1 MILTESCQNNNGNR
15 SLKAKTWM
23 IMKLTIALLLFF
35 TFQASANGYAQ
46 KITIVKTNV
55 HLTEIFKSIEQQ
67 TSYHFFYDRVL
78 LKNTYPIDI
87 AVRSAT
93 LDQALLACLKGQS
106 LTYSVVKNTVVIRPE
121 RMMHMQMISALIE
134 APLPPPVVI
143 HGRVVN
149 QQGEP
154 LQNVSVLIAGT
165 KIGTTSD
172 RDGRFSLTA
181 PDNKN
186 VVLEISSVGFKTQR
200 LKVDKQTQVNITLEE
215 DVAGL
220 SDVVVVGYG
229 TTRKKDLTGSVSQ
242 VNTEQLESAPVYDIG
257 EALKGHSSGVQ
268 VTNNSGAPG
277 GRIQVRIRGGNSMIG
292 SNTPLYVV
300 DGFPVVGGIDFLNP
314 SDIESINILKD
325 ASATAIYGSRGAN
338 GVVIITS
345 KRGKKGQKSLISIN
359 SYYGQQQVAKR
370 YKVLDAKQYATVAN
384 EWLKNSNLP
393 PYFNVDTVKNPGT
406 DWQDVI
412 FRETPIQ
419 NHTVTFT
426 GSSEKTRYSLSGNYY
441 GQEGIIMNTGIK
453 RGSLRLNL
461 DHDIKDW
468 LTLGVNFSASR
479 REQFSVPVDNG
490 SRGNTVFTGALSAP
504 PTAPVYDANGQINRI
519 ETLYPFVDP
528 TDMRNPLLRAKPWKD
543 RNFSNSILQNTTLQA
558 KLMEGLTLKTLV
570 GLEYEMGT
578 GETFVPIIFPN
589 DKGSASSSNYYMNSF
604 LNENTLTYATSFA
617 NSQNLDV
624 TGGFTYQTNVNR
636 NSGISVSGFP
646 NNITQDYNLAA
657 ATTINP
663 PSSGIS
669 KWTLASWLGRINYS
683 MQGKYYVTASVRADG
698 SSRFGEENK
707 WGVFPSGAVAWRI
720 SEEAFMQS
728 VRFINNLKLRASYG
742 ITGNTALSPYQS
754 LNRLSAVRYIDVGN
768 TESIGYAPSGIANSK
783 LRWETTGQLD
793 IGFDLNIL
801 NDRLGFTFDYYKKNT
816 NNLLASVPLPPSV
829 GFGSILQNIG
839 EIQNAG
845 IEFSVNADILTGGFK
860 WDVSGQ
866 ISANKNKVVKLAGDR
881 DIISTGEIS
890 GLSGFNIARV
900 GLPLGMFYGYIE
912 DGLDDKGLIKY
923 VDINKDGAINP
934 LDRVIIGDPN
944 PDFMFG
950 FNSNFS
956 HKNFDLNI
964 FIEGVQ
970 GNNIFFQT
978 GYTNLNSFQRGQN
991 QLADL
996 FGNYWTAD
1004 KPNPNAKYPKIS
1016 AGTQMAA
1023 SDRFI
1028 EDGSYLRIK
1037 TLQLGYNLP
1046 VNKLGVD
1053 FISKARIYVKAN
1065 NLFTLTNY
1073 IGLDPDV
1080 NTTGNDSQSVG
1091 SRLSMGVDTDGYPNA
1106 KIYAVGIQL
1115 NF

>member
-1 MILTESCQNNNGNR
+1 MQNAFYG
-15 SLKAKTWM
+15 S
-23 IMKLTIALLLFF
+23 LFF
-35 TFQASANGYAQ
+35 KRRSVIKMLRIMN
-46 KITIVKTNV
+46 ITAI
-55 HLTEIFKSIEQQ
+55 L
-67 TSYHFFYDRVL
+67 
-78 LKNTYPIDI
+78 
-87 AVRSAT
+87 
-93 LDQALLACLKGQS
+93 LLACCLQVSARVNSQGVT
-106 LTYSVVKNTVVIRPE
+106 LRVKNAPLHKVFQEIKKQTGYTFMYTETMLKDANKVSMEVKNSSLQEALAICFASQPFTYKIINQTVVVQPKQKIAVNTSNI
-121 RMMHMQMISALIE
+121 MV
-134 APLPPPVVI
+134 LPFPPVEI
-143 HGRVVN
+143 HGRVVTQN
-149 QQGEP
+149 GEP
-154 LQNVSVLIAGT
+154 LQDVSVLIVGT
-165 KIGTTSD
+165 KIGTTTNSD
-172 RDGRFSLTA
+172 GLYTLTA
-181 PDNKN
+181 PSDRNI
-186 VVLEISSVGFKTQR
+186 VLEISSVGY
-200 LKVDKQTQVNITLEE
+200 QTKRINVGRQSEINIVLELE
-215 DVAGL
+215 VSGL
-220 SDVVVVGYG
+220 SDVVVIGYG
-229 TTRKKDLTGSVSQ
+229 TARKKDLTGSVSQ
-242 VNTEQLESAPVYDIG
+242 VKGEALESAPVYDIG
-257 EALKGHSSGVQ
+257 EALKGRSSGVQ

-277 GRIQVRIRGGNSMIG
+277 SRIQVRIRGGNSMIG
-292 SNTPLYVV
+292 NNTPLYVV

-314 SDIESINILKD
+314 ADIESINILKD

-345 KRGKKGQKSLISIN
+345 KRGKKGQNGLISIN
-359 SYYGQQQVAKR
+359 SYYGQQEVAKR

-393 PYFNVDTVKNPGT
+393 AYFNVDTVKNPGT

-412 FRETPIQ
+412 FRTASIQ
-419 NHTVTFT
+419 NHTVTFS
-426 GSSEKTRYSLSGNYY
+426 GSSDKTRYSLSGNYY
-441 GQEGIIMNTGIK
+441 GQEGIIINSGIK
-453 RGSLRLNL
+453 RGSFRLNL

-468 LTLGVNFSASR
+468 LSLGVNFSVSR

-504 PTAPVYDANGQINRI
+504 PTAPVYNANGQINRI

-528 TDMRNPLLRAKPWKD
+528 TDMRNPLLRAEPWKD
-543 RNFSNSILQNTTLQA
+543 RTFTNSILQNTTLQA
-558 KLMEGLTLKTLV
+558 KIIEGLTFKTLV
-570 GLEYEMGT
+570 GLEYEMGNQ
-578 GETFVPIIFPN
+578 ETFVPIIFPN
-589 DKGSASSSNYYMNSF
+589 DQGSASAANSYLNSF

-624 TGGFTYQTNVNR
+624 TGGFTYQTDVDR

-646 NNITQDYNLAA
+646 NNITQNFNLAA

-669 KWTLASWLGRINYS
+669 KWTLASWLGRVNYS
-683 MQGKYYVTASVRADG
+683 MNSKYYATASVRADG

-707 WGVFPSGAVAWRI
+707 WGIFPSGAVAWRI
-720 SEEAFMQS
+720 SEESFMQS
-728 VRFINNLKLRASYG
+728 VKFVNSLKLRASYG

-754 LNRLSAVRYIDVGN
+754 LNRLSAVRYIEVGQ
-768 TESIGYAPSGIANSK
+768 TETIGYAPSGIANSK

-793 IGFDLNIL
+793 IGFDLGIV
-801 NDRLGFTFDYYKKNT
+801 NDRINFTFDYYRKNT

-839 EIQNAG
+839 EIQNEG
-845 IEFSVNADILTGGFK
+845 VEFSVNAEILTGEFK
-860 WDVSGQ
+860 WDVSAQ
-866 ISANKNKVVKLAGDR
+866 ISANKNKVVKLSGDK
-881 DIISTGEIS
+881 DIIASGNIS
-890 GLSGFNIARV
+890 GLSGYNIARV

-912 DGLDDKGLIKY
+912 DGLDANGLIKY

-944 PDFMFG
+944 PDFTFG
-950 FNSNFS
+950 FNSTFAY
-956 HKNFDLNI
+956 KNFDLNI

-991 QLADL
+991 QLADI

-1023 SDRFI
+1023 SNRFI
-1028 EDGSYLRIK
+1028 EDGSYLRVK

-1046 VNKLGVD
+1046 VRKLGAH
-1053 FISKARIYVKAN
+1053 FISKARIYVKTN

-1080 NTTGNDSQSVG
+1080 NTTGNDSQNVG
-1091 SRLSMGVDTDGYPNA
+1091 SRLGVGTDTNGYPNA
-1106 KIYAVGIQL
+1106 KIYAAGIQID
-1115 NF
+1115 F